1 MPLSTVGSAP
11 QSWHAV
17 VLAWE
22 IQADSFLQQGQH
34 TWSVAGRPPQ
44 TVLWHAAD
52 NADGVGSTAA
62 AIAAAAGSVVVGSAH
77 HSHVGGSMVLLLE
90 PAAA

>member
-1 MPLSTVGSAP
+1 M
-11 QSWHAV
+11 
-17 VLAWE
+17 
-22 IQADSFLQQGQH
+22 
-34 TWSVAGRPPQ
+34 WSVGVRQPQ

-62 AIAAAAGSVVVGSAH
+62 AIAAAAAAAGSVVAGSTRHWHA
-77 HSHVGGSMVLLLE
+77 GGSTVPLLE